1 MMNNCQNRSF
11 LDEYLLGR
19 LSDPDRDAF
28 EEHFFN
34 CKQCFRDVRDGQALL
49 AAIRTHGQRIFA
61 DGKARRLPRAG
72 WLRLLPY
79 AFAGTAVLLAAWI
92 GLRPRPQLPDLM
104 PMTAPVSDAVRGAA
118 VAPIAPLGSQS
129 QAPSILEWQT
139 AGTGT
144 SYDVEL
150 HGPGLDWSARS
161 AEARIELPADVRA
174 KLLPGLEYRWQV
186 RAFAPQGG
194 FLGASEYAVFRL
206 VK

>member
-129 QAPSILEWQT
+129 QAPSIL
-139 AGTGT
+139 
-144 SYDVEL
+144 
-150 HGPGLDWSARS
+150 DWSARS